1 MKKKNVFITEKQAE
15 QIRESK
21 KNPKWNVDPQKVIIV
36 QKYLD
41 NGFKRGK
48 MSGIGEDGYPK
59 EVKIVA
65 MLSGSGEPLKNM
77 SAMQLFYL
85 LQDRFSKIYPDT
97 KQRDEFLW
105 DVMNDWYDKKITKNG
120 LLSKNKF

>member
-21 KNPKWNVDPQKVIIV
+21 KNPKWNVDPKKVIIV

-48 MSGIGEDGYPK
+48 MSGLGEDGYPK